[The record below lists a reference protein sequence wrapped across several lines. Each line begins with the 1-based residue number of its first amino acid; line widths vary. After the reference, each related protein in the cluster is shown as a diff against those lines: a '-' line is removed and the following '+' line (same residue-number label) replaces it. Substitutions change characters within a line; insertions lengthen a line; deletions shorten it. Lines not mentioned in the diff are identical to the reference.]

1 MKNSNESPVYEGKR
15 FSPRTAI
22 RKNCRWCNGDENPA
36 NCPVTTCPAYP
47 LRLSIAEPR
56 ADTALR
62 TIRAQCL
69 DCAGS
74 AEEVRTCT
82 AYKPF
87 LDNPP
92 CALWP
97 HRFGKRHVTEEYRE
111 ARRAQA
117 NKQRREPGQ
126 GSSFA
131 PQGAAKG

>member
-1 MKNSNESPVYEGKR
+1 MMNSNESPVYEGKVFPAR
-15 FSPRTAI
+15 AAI

-36 NCPVTTCPAYP
+36 NCPVATCPAYP
-47 LRLSIAEPR
+47 LRLSKAEPG

-74 AEEVRTCT
+74 AEGVRTCT
-82 AYKPF
+82 AYKSF

-92 CALWP
+92 CLLWP
-97 HRFGKRHVTEEYRE
+97 HRFGKRRVTEEYRE

-126 GSSFA
+126 GGSFA
-131 PQGAAKG
+131 PQDVPKG